1 MKKLYYLLILIQLL
15 GCTITKEDKVSE
27 PDTITK
33 TIKESETKEENTAIQ
48 KNETTIEEY
57 YVTAKSGLNYRKE
70 PNGKVLG
77 KLHYGKKLLII
88 KHTNVFETIKDDNT
102 SLKGEWLLAKH
113 NNDSVYVFDAY
124 LTKEIKKIN
133 TNKLSN
139 YLFIVDQ
146 INSNQ
151 FFTAQKIYGIHKQQI
166 PKITDFKV
174 AKKMLKG
181 VVKFGSE
188 LCGEEGVADINYRNG
203 TKLKYQDIYAFVA
216 YYPSE
221 DILLCE
227 GGHSIDVSFNLKN
240 GKETEE
246 TGNLNIIQSSPDNN
260 FRINGY
266 FGGQECTSYFIQK
279 KVNNEYIRIIDL
291 DENFENQTDKYI
303 CTIKESFWSTDNKTL
318 FLMKTDGYGEEQTR
332 DYFKIEL
339 FQKTN

>member
-15 GCTITKEDKVSE
+15 GCNINKEEKVSE
-27 PDTITK
+27 PNTIIE
-33 TIKESETKEENTAIQ
+33 TIQETENKEENTTIQ
-48 KNETTIEEY
+48 KIETTSEEY

-77 KLHYGKKLLII
+77 KLHYGEKLLII
-88 KHTNVFETIKDDNT
+88 KHTNVFETIKDDNN
-102 SLKGEWLLAKH
+102 SLKGEWLIAKQ
-113 NNDSVYVFDAY
+113 NNDSVYVFGGY
-124 LTKEIKKIN
+124 LIKDPKKIN
-133 TNKLSN
+133 KNNFSN
-139 YLFIVDQ
+139 YLFIAKEVDSSQ
-146 INSNQ
+146 YYKAKKKSTIIKSKL
-151 FFTAQKIYGIHKQQI
+151 T
-166 PKITDFKV
+166 KITDFNTV
-174 AKKMLKG
+174 KKMLKG

-303 CTIKESFWSTDNKTL
+303 CTIKESFWNTDNKTL
-318 FLMKTDGYGEEQTR
+318 FLMKTDGYGEDQTR